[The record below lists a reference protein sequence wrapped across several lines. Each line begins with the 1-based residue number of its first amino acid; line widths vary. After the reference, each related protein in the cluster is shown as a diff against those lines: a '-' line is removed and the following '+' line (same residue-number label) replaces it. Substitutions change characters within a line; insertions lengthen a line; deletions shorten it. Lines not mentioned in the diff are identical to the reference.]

1 MYNNIIFLN
10 NIIKCFMKLLVQR
23 VIEKLTYFS
32 ETETIQ

>member
-1 MYNNIIFLN
+1 
-10 NIIKCFMKLLVQR
+10 MKLLVQR